1 LTGGL
6 SVTSQDVFHHALKL
20 KRIIRIIFKTLT
32 FILLS
37 LTASTTAWAA
47 VIVQVQNATITA
59 GGTGFVDVLISSTGT
74 DNLLLTQFDFRISG
88 NDVNGA
94 LQFRNTADQ
103 SNSEQVVNSP
113 SGYVFLGDTDPA
125 NWSANRQVTPTELL
139 GGDFTASFSGV
150 AVDGTQKLLARLEI
164 EHVTGTPLAAD
175 GDSFTLSLWNADQGT
190 VDPFDD
196 STFFLD
202 DSFNPLVF
210 DTDSTPNTLGSPSAF
225 LNFGT
230 ITVMSDSAV
239 VPEPGTFAIFT
250 IGGIAF
256 AGRKYRRR
264 LGAKSPKKPDEF
276 SSTV

>member
-1 LTGGL
+1 
-6 SVTSQDVFHHALKL
+6 
-20 KRIIRIIFKTLT
+20 
-32 FILLS
+32 
-37 LTASTTAWAA
+37 
-47 VIVQVQNATITA
+47 
-59 GGTGFVDVLISSTGT
+59 
-74 DNLLLTQFDFRISG
+74 
-88 NDVNGA
+88 
-94 LQFRNTADQ
+94 
-103 SNSEQVVNSP
+103 
-113 SGYVFLGDTDPA
+113 
-125 NWSANRQVTPTELL
+125 
-139 GGDFTASFSGV
+139 
-150 AVDGTQKLLARLEI
+150 
-164 EHVTGTPLAAD
+164 
-175 GDSFTLSLWNADQGT
+175 